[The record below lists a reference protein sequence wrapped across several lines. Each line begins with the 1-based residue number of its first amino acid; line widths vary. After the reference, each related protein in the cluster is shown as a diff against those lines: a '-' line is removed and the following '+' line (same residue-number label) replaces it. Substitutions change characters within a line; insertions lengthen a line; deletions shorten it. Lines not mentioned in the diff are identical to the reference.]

1 MTTHIELQREWTT
14 EIAELIQLGDEYMN
28 SLYPADCNE
37 LVGQKGLFA
46 NDFEFYLLFSQRD
59 VVGSIGLRFQNEHPE
74 IKRLFVKE
82 EYRGRGYGIQLL
94 EFALQH
100 CRRRGYLKIQLET
113 GTRQPDAIDIFE
125 KHGFQ
130 KIGQFGSY
138 QENPWSIFY
147 ERIL

>member
-1 MTTHIELQREWTT
+1 MTTHIELQREWTR

-46 NDFEFYLLFSQRD
+46 NDFEFYLLFSQRI

-82 EYRGRGYGIQLL
+82 EYRG
-94 EFALQH
+94 
-100 CRRRGYLKIQLET
+100 
-113 GTRQPDAIDIFE
+113 
-125 KHGFQ
+125 
-130 KIGQFGSY
+130 
-138 QENPWSIFY
+138 
-147 ERIL
+147 